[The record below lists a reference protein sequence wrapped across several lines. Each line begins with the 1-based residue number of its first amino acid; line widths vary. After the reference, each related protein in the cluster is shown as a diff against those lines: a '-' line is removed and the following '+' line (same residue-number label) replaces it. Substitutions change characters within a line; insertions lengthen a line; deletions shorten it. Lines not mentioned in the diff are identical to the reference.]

1 MDGLEISKLE
11 VGMVVKNYK
20 AMCELLG
27 CKSKGTSSNGKNLQ
41 LKKWKRYFDF
51 EKQGHKFI
59 ITKIYEQPLPDTDAR
74 TTRKGTYIKYIEPLL
89 VMYLTCTNERRF
101 NKGKLYSILGMVN
114 TNFSWLCSKPT
125 KGIMQK
131 RIVEHTLDVT
141 DFDLMDFAKRTE
153 SKLTEILITSLK
165 SMERRNVIKYD
176 MEYIVCDSNDK
187 YRTAKED
194 EACLIV
200 QAQEQVISSMGY
212 RNFADIKLFNK
223 VKEYNSNLNDL
234 LFEKY
239 GYKKFYSQFNI
250 SCLQDDNQKLL
261 HCELSPV
268 EQRQKL
274 NASVLKYL
282 DNQARDK
289 YAKNVKEIESYEN
302 VEDIK
307 FMYQNNYVEAQYQLS
322 DYLIALNNSNDEYIK
337 TWLEISKNFSE
348 NY

>member
-1 MDGLEISKLE
+1 MGGYTLDGLEISKLE

-27 CKSKGTSSNGKNLQ
+27 CKATSSKGRSFQ
-41 LKKWKRYFDF
+41 FKKWKRYFDF

-59 ITKIYEQPLPDTDAR
+59 ITKIYEQPLPDTDAKI
-74 TTRKGTYIKYIEPLL
+74 TKWHIYIEPLL
-89 VMYLTCTNERRF
+89 VMYLTCTNEHKF
-101 NKGKLYSILGMVN
+101 NKGQLYSILGMVN
-114 TNFSWLCSKPT
+114 TNFSLLCSKPT
-125 KGIMQK
+125 KGIMRK
-131 RIVEHTLDVT
+131 RIDEHTLDVT
-141 DFDLMDFAKRTE
+141 DFDLMDFTKRAE
-153 SKLTEILITSLK
+153 LKLGEILITSLK
-165 SMERRNVIKYD
+165 SMERRNVIKCD

-274 NASVLKYL
+274 NAAVLKYL

-337 TWLEISKNFSE
+337 TWLEISKKISE